1 MHIYVTVDKELYTN
15 FVIYHGDN
23 VNLVLPGTRPQ
34 NNTKVRQRRAK
45 GKYPLQAPLT
55 KFWFF
60 RSIQAHLAPNSNI
73 TTCCSY

>member
-34 NNTKVRQRRAK
+34 NNTKVGQRRAK
-45 GKYPLQAPLT
+45 GK
-55 KFWFF
+55 
-60 RSIQAHLAPNSNI
+60 
-73 TTCCSY
+73 